1 MFPTYLEVEWILIQ
15 YGIPTVPR
23 VPHSARL
30 PRVSLRGAALC
41 DDAAGDAWRGDAWR
55 GAGAVHGADWLA
67 QPTQHIE
74 GGGCGIAP
82 GLAAELPRP
91 SFRMR
96 AIGEKHYH

>member
-1 MFPTYLEVEWILIQ
+1 MLRCAMMPLAMRGV
-15 YGIPTVPR
+15 
-23 VPHSARL
+23 AM
-30 PRVSLRGAALC
+30 RGAVLALC
-41 DDAAGDAWRGDAWR
+41 MVQTGSRS
-55 GAGAVHGADWLA
+55 
-67 QPTQHIE
+67 PTQRIG